1 MIRPGLDPVRRR
13 ADLEALLAPI
23 VAPAELGEHTSLLRS
38 GLLDSMGLFHLVLWI
53 ETQLDHPIDPA
64 AIDFRA
70 ELDTV
75 AGILAYL
82 DREAMS
88 DGP

>member
-1 MIRPGLDPVRRR
+1 MTRKGRDPARQR
-13 ADLEALLAPI
+13 ADLEALLAPAI
-23 VAPAELGEHTSLLRS
+23 APVELSEHTSLLRS
-38 GLLDSMGLFHLVLWI
+38 GLIDSMGLFHLILWI
-53 ETQLDHPIDPA
+53 ETQLDHPIDPTA
-64 AIDFRA
+64 LDFRA

-88 DGP
+88 DGK